1 MILKPVVILTI
12 SWLNRSISW
21 YNDFDKKSKISQ
33 VLWEW
38 NTFHHLLKEFI
49 WLVSCFLVDWKR
61 LIFENESILLW
72 YAYFDH

>member
-1 MILKPVVILTI
+1 MILKPVVIWTI
-12 SWLNRSISW
+12 SWFSW
-21 YNDFDKKSKISQ
+21 YNDFDKKFMISQ

-38 NTFHHLLKEFI
+38 NILHHLWKEFI

-61 LIFENESILLW
+61 LMFENESIFLW